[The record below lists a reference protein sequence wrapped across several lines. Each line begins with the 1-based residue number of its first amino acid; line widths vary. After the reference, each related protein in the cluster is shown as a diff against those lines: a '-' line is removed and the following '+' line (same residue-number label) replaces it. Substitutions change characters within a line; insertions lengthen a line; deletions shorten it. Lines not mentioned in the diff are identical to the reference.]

1 MNCEY
6 SMKMQEEFSFNG
18 FCRIVKKIVT
28 KMVNV
33 KKSMD
38 DGKVVH
44 IIILNALASSYE
56 TLIG

>member
-1 MNCEY
+1 
-6 SMKMQEEFSFNG
+6 
-18 FCRIVKKIVT
+18 
-28 KMVNV
+28 MVNV
-33 KKSMD
+33 GKSMD

>member
-1 MNCEY
+1 
-6 SMKMQEEFSFNG
+6 MQEEFSFNG
-18 FCRIVKKIVT
+18 FCRIVT

-33 KKSMD
+33 GKSMD

>member
-1 MNCEY
+1 
-6 SMKMQEEFSFNG
+6 MKMQEEFSFNG
-18 FCRIVKKIVT
+18 FCRTVKKIVT

-33 KKSMD
+33 GKSMD

-56 TLIG
+56 TFIG

>member
-1 MNCEY
+1 
-6 SMKMQEEFSFNG
+6 MKMQEEFSFNG
-18 FCRIVKKIVT
+18 FCRIVKKFVT

-33 KKSMD
+33 GKSMD

-44 IIILNALASSYE
+44 IIILKALSSSYE